1 MMLYFDYAATTPVDG
16 QVVAAMAP
24 FFTEEFY
31 NPSSLYTPG
40 KKAGQAIQ
48 KARSQVAALIG
59 AEPEE
64 ILFTSGGTEA
74 DNTALIGAAL
84 AARKRG
90 SLRRK
95 LVVSAIE
102 HHAVLET
109 CRFLETLG
117 FETVLLPV
125 DPLGRVLPE
134 TLAEAVGP
142 DTAVVSVMWVNN
154 EIGTLQDIPTLAAV
168 AHRAGALFHTD
179 AVQAL
184 GTQPV
189 DFHRCGADLMSISS
203 HKIYGPKGCGALAV
217 RTGVELPALLHGG
230 QQEGGRR
237 GGTENVP
244 AIVGFGK
251 AAQLLSQRREADA
264 RQMLAHKLR
273 MLAALA
279 SEDILCL
286 SPPEATAPSVL
297 NIALR
302 GVEAEGMVFCLNR
315 EGICLSMGAACNSKS
330 VEPSHVVRAL
340 GMPEEY
346 VRGCLRLSFGRG
358 QSDEDCD
365 VLAEAIRRFA
375 ALLRS

>member
-84 AARKRG
+84 AARKLG

-251 AAQLLSQRREADA
+251 AAHLLSRRREADA

-273 MLAALA
+273 VLAALA
-279 SEDILCL
+279 AENILCL
-286 SPPEATAPSVL
+286 SPPETTAPSVL

-340 GMPEEY
+340 GLPEEY
-346 VRGCLRLSFGRG
+346 ARGCLRLSFGRG

-375 ALLRS
+375 ALLRN